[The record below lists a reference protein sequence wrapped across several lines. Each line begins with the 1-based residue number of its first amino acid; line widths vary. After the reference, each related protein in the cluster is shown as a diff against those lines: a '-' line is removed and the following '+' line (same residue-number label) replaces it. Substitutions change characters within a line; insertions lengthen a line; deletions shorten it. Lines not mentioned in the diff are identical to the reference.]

1 MSKIAGRNFSSL
13 KLNIP
18 KARRPLMNRLEDM
31 QLDENRLLQMEY
43 LVDQSR
49 MGHHLLFDNATV
61 SRVFTEE
68 NENDEAMFKV
78 ENLARIQDLLAEF
91 MDKSTLKEKR
101 RFLDTLED
109 EDHDLLVRTYFNI
122 IENSIHSVT
131 PFKH

>member
-1 MSKIAGRNFSSL
+1 MTS
-13 KLNIP
+13 
-18 KARRPLMNRLEDM
+18 LEDL

-49 MGHHLLFDNATV
+49 MGHHLLFDNETV
-61 SRVFTEE
+61 SRVFTEDPST
-68 NENDEAMFKV
+68 DEALFKV

-91 MDKSTLKEKR
+91 MDKSTLKQKR
-101 RFLDTLED
+101 KFLDTLGQ

-122 IENSIHSVT
+122 IENSIHSVV

>member
-1 MSKIAGRNFSSL
+1 
-13 KLNIP
+13 
-18 KARRPLMNRLEDM
+18 MNRLEDM

-68 NENDEAMFKV
+68 NENDEAMFQV